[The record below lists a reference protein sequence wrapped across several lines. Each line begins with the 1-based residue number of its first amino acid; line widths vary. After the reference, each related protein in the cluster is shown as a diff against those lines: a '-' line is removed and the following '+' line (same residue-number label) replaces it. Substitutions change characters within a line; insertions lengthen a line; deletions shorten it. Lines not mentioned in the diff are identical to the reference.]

1 MSVRSSKKVPANVC
15 VRRCVCGCS
24 VCMRASYS
32 LLSKSLWLKDLR
44 LNLPS
49 FTLTEARNF
58 LPVSFQHHLS
68 TLVSSTCLNS
78 PPRHSKI
85 RLAKICKPD
94 PDMIKI
100 CCLVGSCDGMRS
112 LPMPPVYSPS
122 SFACLF
128 GATTAKKSATPLLRY
143 KTEAK
148 TNIFSSLFLFFSAFF
163 LGFAASCHQLTAIP
177 FLSPPLSRTNKQ
189 CSKAETWRVAL
200 GPACPACLHLP
211 AGWERWQGEVLE

>member
-1 MSVRSSKKVPANVC
+1 MSVRSSENVPVNVYVC
-15 VRRCVCGCS
+15 RCVCVCS

-32 LLSKSLWLKDLR
+32 LLSKSPWLKDLQ

-58 LPVSFQHHLS
+58 LPVRFQHHLS

-78 PPRHSKI
+78 PLRHSKI

-100 CCLVGSCDGMRS
+100 CCLEGSCDGMR
-112 LPMPPVYSPS
+112 LFPMPPVYSPS

-128 GATTAKKSATPLLRY
+128 GAKKKAMPLLCH

-148 TNIFSSLFLFFSAFF
+148 TNIFSSLFLFSPPFS
-163 LGFAASCHQLTAIP
+163 LVLLSLAISYP
-177 FLSPPLSRTNKQ
+177 ISLSPPQQDK
-189 CSKAETWRVAL
+189 
-200 GPACPACLHLP
+200 
-211 AGWERWQGEVLE
+211 

>member
-1 MSVRSSKKVPANVC
+1 MSKNVPANVC
-15 VRRCVCGCS
+15 ACRCVCGCS

-32 LLSKSLWLKDLR
+32 LLSKSPWLKDLW

-49 FTLTEARNF
+49 FTLTEAENF
-58 LPVSFQHHLS
+58 LPVRFQHHLS
-68 TLVSSTCLNS
+68 TLVSCTCLNS
-78 PPRHSKI
+78 PLRHSKI

-128 GATTAKKSATPLLRY
+128 GATKKKGTPLLRY

-148 TNIFSSLFLFFSAFF
+148 TNIFSSLFLFFLSLFLKLCCLLTSAN
-163 LGFAASCHQLTAIP
+163 SYPIS
-177 FLSPPLSRTNKQ
+177 LSPPQQDK
-189 CSKAETWRVAL
+189 
-200 GPACPACLHLP
+200 
-211 AGWERWQGEVLE
+211 